1 MGRKEVLSLLK
12 KNDITLLIPKSLTGD
27 AHFSN
32 YAIATYCVLQALY
45 VPTQLGKGCIT
56 PQQIAYFLT
65 DNMDCFKRK
74 SQITNHI
81 QCGLDELLENNI
93 ISKIDEYQKYY
104 ILDCSNLWIDTEN
117 DYFSRITFEDVKK
130 IFQVKGINNFLLLR
144 FYITLI
150 GTVSN
155 TIKVYLVSGDYKSSV
170 VGNLTIDYLAEL
182 SGISNRSVID
192 YSRILEEIGLL
203 YVYRH
208 EDFTLNGEEGIRRL
222 ANVYGRPSDK
232 EYIDTFAV
240 SQQKHKDSY
249 RYRESNIEKANSKRR
264 LAQMYQQLL
273 KGKGE
278 KYTKS
283 DIIEI
288 YNYVISENEKYE
300 RMYEKDKYE
309 EYLDK
314 IRDTDVFE
322 KYDFIPK
329 ETEK

>member
-12 KNDITLLIPKSLTGD
+12 KNDITLLIPKSLIED

-32 YAIATYCVLQALY
+32 YALATYCVLQALH
-45 VPTQLGKGCIT
+45 VPTQMDKGCIT

-65 DNMDCFKRK
+65 DDMNCFKRK
-74 SQITNHI
+74 VQITNHI
-81 QCGLDELLENNI
+81 QCGLDELLENKI
-93 ISKIDEYQKYY
+93 ISEIDEYQKYY

-130 IFQVKGINNFLLLR
+130 IFQVKNTNNFLLLR
-144 FYITLI
+144 FYITI
-150 GTVSN
+150 VGTISN
-155 TIKVYLVSGDYKSSV
+155 TIKVYLINGDYKSSV

-182 SGISNRSVID
+182 TGISTRTVID
-192 YSRILEEIGLL
+192 YTKILEEIGLL

-208 EDFTLNGEEGIRRL
+208 EDFALDGEEGIRRL

-249 RYRESNIEKANSKRR
+249 KYRESNVEKANNRRR

-273 KGKGE
+273 KGNGKN
-278 KYTKS
+278 YTREI
-283 DIIEI
+283 IIEI

-300 RMYEKDKYE
+300 RMYEKNQYE
-309 EYLDK
+309 DYLDK

-329 ETEK
+329 EM

>member
-1 MGRKEVLSLLK
+1 MSDLN
-12 KNDITLLIPKSLTGD
+12 KNDITLLIPKSLTED
-27 AHFSN
+27 ARFSN
-32 YAIATYCVLQALY
+32 YAIATYCVLQALH
-45 VPTQLGKGCIT
+45 VPTQMDKGCIS

-65 DNMDCFKRK
+65 ENTDCFKRK

-93 ISKIDEYQKYY
+93 ISEIDECQKYY

-117 DYFSRITFEDVKK
+117 DYFSRITFDDVKK
-130 IFQVKGINNFLLLR
+130 IFQVKSTNNFLLLR
-144 FYITLI
+144 FYITII
-150 GTVSN
+150 GTISN
-155 TIKVYLVSGDYKSSV
+155 TIKVCLVNGDYKTSV
-170 VGNLTIDYLAEL
+170 VGNITIDYLAEL
-182 SGISNRSVID
+182 AGISTRTVID
-192 YSRILEEIGLL
+192 YSRILENIELL

-208 EDFTLNGEEGIRRL
+208 EDFTLNREEGIRRL
-222 ANVYGRPSDK
+222 TNVYGRPSDK

-249 RYRESNIEKANSKRR
+249 RYRESNVEKANSRRR

-278 KYTKS
+278 KYTRS

-314 IRDTDVFE
+314 IRDTEIFN
-322 KYDFIPK
+322 KYDFL
-329 ETEK
+329 TEN

>member
-1 MGRKEVLSLLK
+1 MK

>member
-12 KNDITLLIPKSLTGD
+12 KNDITLLIPKSLTED

-45 VPTQLGKGCIT
+45 VPTQLDKGCIT

-93 ISKIDEYQKYY
+93 IFEIDEYQKYY

-130 IFQVKGINNFLLLR
+130 IFQVKGTNNFLLLR

-150 GTVSN
+150 GTISN

-182 SGISNRSVID
+182 SGISTRSVID

-232 EYIDTFAV
+232 EYIDTFAA

-249 RYRESNIEKANSKRR
+249 RYRESNIEKANKRRR

-273 KGKGE
+273 KGNGKN
-278 KYTKS
+278 YTRET
-283 DIIEI
+283 IIEI
-288 YNYVISENEKYE
+288 YNYVISFGIKSYFSKTSVS
-300 RMYEKDKYE
+300 RILSK
-309 EYLDK
+309 
-314 IRDTDVFE
+314 
-322 KYDFIPK
+322 
-329 ETEK
+329 

>member
-1 MGRKEVLSLLK
+1 MGRKEVLSLLN
-12 KNDITLLIPKSLTGD
+12 KNDITLLIPKSLTED
-27 AHFSN
+27 VRFSN
-32 YAIATYCVLQALY
+32 YAIATYCVLQALHI
-45 VPTQLGKGCIT
+45 PTQMDKGCIS

-65 DNMDCFKRK
+65 ENIDCFKRK

-81 QCGLDELLENNI
+81 QRGLDELLENNI
-93 ISKIDEYQKYY
+93 ISEIDECQKYY
-104 ILDCSNLWIDTEN
+104 ILDCSNLWIDTEK
-117 DYFSRITFEDVKK
+117 DYFSRITFNDVRK
-130 IFQVKGINNFLLLR
+130 IFQVKSTNNFLLLR
-144 FYITLI
+144 FYITII
-150 GTVSN
+150 GTISN
-155 TIKVYLVSGDYKSSV
+155 TITVYLVNGDFKSSV

-182 SGISNRSVID
+182 SGISTRTVID
-192 YSRILEEIGLL
+192 YSKILEEIGLL

-222 ANVYGRPSDK
+222 ANVYGRSSDK

-240 SQQKHKDSY
+240 SQQKNKDSY
-249 RYRESNIEKANSKRR
+249 RYRESNIEKANNRRR
-264 LAQMYQQLL
+264 LAQMYQQLI

-278 KYTKS
+278 KYTRS

-309 EYLDK
+309 DYLDK

-322 KYDFIPK
+322 KYDFIPR